1 MISPL
6 KPRQR
11 GLTLIGMLFVGVVV
25 AAVGVLTAQVLPSV
39 IEYQT
44 ILKVVNKAKE
54 GNTVPEV
61 LAIFD
66 RATSIDNISS
76 ITAKDLEVTK
86 VDEKVVVSFAYER
99 EFHLVGPAF
108 LTLKYSGKSK

>member
-1 MISPL
+1 MISSF
-6 KPRQR
+6 KSSQR
-11 GLTLIGMLFVGVVV
+11 GLTLISLLFVGALV
-25 AAVGVLTAQVLPSV
+25 AIAGVITAQVVPSV

-44 ILKVVNKAKE
+44 ILKAVNKAKE

-61 LAIFD
+61 RMIFD
-66 RATSIDNISS
+66 RATSIDSISS

-86 VDEKVVVSFAYER
+86 VDDKVVVSFAYQR

-108 LTLKYSGKSK
+108 LTLKYSGKSN

>member
-1 MISPL
+1 MISSF
-6 KPRQR
+6 KSSQR
-11 GLTLIGMLFVGVVV
+11 GLTLFSLLFVGVLV
-25 AAVGVLTAQVLPSV
+25 AVAGVITAQVVPSV

-44 ILKVVNKAKE
+44 ILKAVNKAKE

-61 LAIFD
+61 RMIFD
-66 RATSIDNISS
+66 RATSIDSISS

-86 VDEKVVVSFAYER
+86 VDDKVVVSFAYQR

-108 LTLKYSGKSK
+108 LTLKYSGKSN